1 MIGRELMGFHDM
13 YRMSSHAVICNQ
25 HGQILLLKANYAE
38 HAWGLP
44 GGGLD
49 VGETIHEALIRE
61 CQEELGCDIDIQYLS
76 GVYYH
81 SAVNSHA
88 FIFRCELKNM
98 TGNIKIQL
106 SHEHSEYDWFD
117 LASLSEVQ
125 KLRVQ
130 DCLAFNGKVMSRAF

>member
-98 TGNIKIQL
+98 TENIKIQL

-117 LASLSEVQ
+117 LASLSEIQ
-125 KLRVQ
+125 KVRVQ